1 MNKTY
6 AIVGSAKP
14 VADPDLQYLDL
25 NNALKNL
32 GFKESEVVDCDYLI
46 FVNYNKEV
54 LRRFKKLKK
63 IGTKL
68 VLIRLEPIAVLPIQ
82 YKKKIEELF
91 DLIISPGRKI
101 ATNHKTEFIRW
112 PYKYNFNPSKPNI
125 ERIQVEDIVN
135 QSVRDEFFE
144 YKQWAL
150 RDSALVLIAANK
162 VSPTKNSNYRIRRQI
177 AQSMDRSELNVY
189 GALWNDT
196 KLHLLTHRIR
206 IFLFALRTGYIPN
219 ILEIYGR
226 FFSRYSNF
234 ISEPSNKHEV
244 NRKYKFSL
252 VIENSNSYCS
262 EKLFDA
268 MINGSIPIYIGPKNC
283 EINLPDNLYLSCGG
297 SVSEIQNLITSLS
310 QRQCSDM
317 LNSMKVFLQSHDF
330 LIGWQSEEIYRK
342 IAQKIREL
350 G

>member
-1 MNKTY
+1 VIKTY
-6 AIVGSAKP
+6 AIVGSAKL
-14 VADPDLQYLDL
+14 VANLNEQYSDL

-32 GFKESEVVDCDYLI
+32 EFKDSEVADCDYLI
-46 FVNYNKEV
+46 FVNYNKKI

-63 IGTKL
+63 TGTKL

-82 YKKKIEELF
+82 YTKKVEKIF

-101 ATNHKTEFIRW
+101 AADNKSEFIGW
-112 PYKYNFNPSKPNI
+112 PYRYNFNPSKPNT
-125 ERIQVEDIVN
+125 ERIQVENIVN
-135 QSVRDEFFE
+135 QSVRDGFFE

-150 RDSALVLIAANK
+150 RDNALVLIAANK

-177 AQSMDRSELNVY
+177 AQLMDKSELNVY

-196 KLHLLTHRIR
+196 KLQLLIHRIR
-206 IFLFALRTGYIPN
+206 TFLFAFRTGYIPN
-219 ILEIYGR
+219 ISEIYGR
-226 FFSRYSNF
+226 FFTRYSNF
-234 ISEPSNKHEV
+234 VSEPLNKHEV

-252 VIENSNSYCS
+252 VIENSNYYCS

-268 MINGSIPIYIGPKNC
+268 MINGSIPIYIGPKNY
-283 EINLPDNLYLSCGG
+283 EINLPDNLYLSCDG
-297 SVSEIQNLITSLS
+297 SVSEIRNLIANLS

-317 LNSMKVFLQSHDF
+317 LNSMKVFLQSNDF

-342 IAQKIREL
+342 IAEKIKEL